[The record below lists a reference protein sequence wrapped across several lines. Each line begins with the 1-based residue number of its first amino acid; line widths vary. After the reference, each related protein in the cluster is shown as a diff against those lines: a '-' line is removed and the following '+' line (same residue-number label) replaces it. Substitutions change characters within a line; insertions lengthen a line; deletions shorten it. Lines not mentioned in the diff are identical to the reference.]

1 MRLITA
7 AAVGGLC
14 LTAPLAAQ
22 DDQREAVRRAA
33 LDYLE
38 GFYEGDST
46 KLLRSVSPEV
56 LKFGFS
62 RANDGTWQRHPF
74 PWQNF
79 LDFARGVREGRN
91 LPPADAPKEVTIY
104 DLQERI
110 AAARVDAWWGMDYL
124 LLAREDGRWRITHV
138 LWQGPPAANRR

>member
-62 RANDGTWQRHPF
+62 RANDGTWRRHPF

-91 LPPADAPKEVTIY
+91 LPPAGAP
-104 DLQERI
+104 RGG
-110 AAARVDAWWGMDYL
+110 AWWGMDSL
-124 LLAREDGRWRITHV
+124 WLAREAGRWRIPHV
-138 LWQGPPAANRR
+138 RWQGPPAANRR